1 MKTLISLIL
10 SAFIL
15 VSVVPA
21 VSAHDHSQQN
31 EHAQHHEM
39 KADHACPMHPEVTGQ
54 KGDTCPKCGMN
65 LTAMKA
71 SSHKGQSCDNCPHH
85 KAAAQGD
92 GVSADTHAC
101 PMNAEITGKEGDT
114 CPKCGMNLEPMQ
126 AKADTKP
133 AVHHKH

>member
-1 MKTLISLIL
+1 MKILISLIL

-15 VSVVPA
+15 ISVVPA
-21 VSAHDHSQQN
+21 VSAHDHSQQQ
-31 EHAQHHEM
+31 EQAQQHEM
-39 KADHACPMHPEVTGQ
+39 KADHACPMPPEVTGQ

-65 LTAMKA
+65 LTAVTSA
-71 SSHKGQSCDNCPHH
+71 SNGQSCNNCPHH
-85 KAAAQGD
+85 KASAHEHGA
-92 GVSADTHAC
+92 SADTHAC

>member
-15 VSVVPA
+15 ISVVPT
-21 VSAHDHSQQN
+21 VSAHDHSQPQ

-39 KADHACPMHPEVTGQ
+39 KADHACPMHPEVTGE

-65 LTAMKA
+65 LTAANSA
-71 SSHKGQSCDNCPHH
+71 SNGNSCDNCPHH
-85 KAAAQGD
+85 KASAHQD
-92 GVSADTHAC
+92 GASTDTHAC
-101 PMNAEITGKEGDT
+101 PMNPSITGKEGDT
-114 CPKCGMNLEPMQ
+114 CPKCGMHLVPMQ
-126 AKADTKP
+126 AKADTKT